1 MVTALP
7 CNGIFFIKE
16 KSPFS
21 KLASFGRQITY
32 IIGTSFWKIVHKA
45 PPIQHKNIQLS
56 LGKIVIEI
64 KRWVYKNRYI
74 FSFISIMLSLVISSE
89 LSLLFVRELYHYM
102 YKMSIIE
109 RKLSKI
115 YRKLTKKRELKVFVA
130 KKRKRIILIRMKI
143 FELEINWI
151 TDENMI

>member
-1 MVTALP
+1 
-7 CNGIFFIKE
+7 
-16 KSPFS
+16 
-21 KLASFGRQITY
+21 
-32 IIGTSFWKIVHKA
+32 
-45 PPIQHKNIQLS
+45 
-56 LGKIVIEI
+56 
-64 KRWVYKNRYI
+64 
-74 FSFISIMLSLVISSE
+74 MLSLVISSE

-143 FELEINWI
+143 FELEIN
-151 TDENMI
+151 